1 MHILGGVKGFSKDVE
16 VRASELKVGMARLPG
31 KPHGQKNLV
40 GYSPLGHKRVGHR
53 LATEQQ
59 QQSLS
64 YL

>member
-1 MHILGGVKGFSKDVE
+1 MHILGGAKGFSRDVE

-40 GYSPLGHKRVGHR
+40 GYSPWGHKRVGHR

-64 YL
+64 HL